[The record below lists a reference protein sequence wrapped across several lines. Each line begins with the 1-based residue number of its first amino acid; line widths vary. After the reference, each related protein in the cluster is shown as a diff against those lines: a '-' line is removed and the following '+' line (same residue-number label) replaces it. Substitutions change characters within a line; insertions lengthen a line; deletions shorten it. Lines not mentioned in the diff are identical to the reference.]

1 MPGGTTD
8 AHANGTMG
16 PNAAMPRTP
25 QPHGARGNNPIIELA
40 ELSEAECPALPQQAC
55 ELRVHEQVVIRRKRN
70 GDKSHDNARNGPD
83 FLTFQIGFL
92 RYPLLKAR

>member
-1 MPGGTTD
+1 MPGGATD

-16 PNAAMPRTP
+16 PNAKQCR
-25 QPHGARGNNPIIELA
+25 ARHNHMVRAANNPIIELA

-70 GDKSHDNARNGPD
+70 GDKSHDNARNRPD
-83 FLTFQIGFL
+83 FLTLQIGFL
-92 RYPLLKAR
+92 R

>member
-16 PNAAMPRTP
+16 ANAKQCR
-25 QPHGARGNNPIIELA
+25 ARHNHMARAANNPIIELA

-55 ELRVHEQVVIRRKRN
+55 ELRVHEQVVVRRKRN
-70 GDKSHDNARNGPD
+70 GDKSHDDAYNGPD

-92 RYPLLKAR
+92 RYPSA